1 MANSF
6 QSEFTKLFNGGCS
19 VQNTDW
25 NAPRYFDSTSNDCYS
40 AEAALVSSLT
50 SEAYG
55 NFGFQVQYY
64 VKDIKTNI
72 DRLYGEDPIENV
84 KRRFVLQMYTD
95 QIPSLQKQY
104 ELQGMIY
111 TEILTCQ
118 CTIQH
123 FYEAS
128 QLSYPGLEPT
138 YEPIEPKIG
147 DVIYMEYSDLYYE
160 IVNVKA
166 FADGSTFLSTPIT
179 WTFSLRVWRNNHDDV
194 DLYNENPDQ
203 MEDFREYNELAET
216 FNLDIKED
224 NEPPRISEVS
234 TESDILSVNDDIKHD
249 VDENN
254 QPQDNVASHVLYKPK
269 DETNENPAYYDL
281 FDGW

>member
-6 QSEFTKLFNGGCS
+6 ASEFTRLFSNGCS

-55 NFGFQVQYY
+55 NYGFQVQYY
-64 VKDIKTNI
+64 VKDIKTKI
-72 DRLYGEDPIENV
+72 DRLYGEDPLENV

-111 TEILTCQ
+111 TEIITCQ

-128 QLSYPGLEPT
+128 QLSYPGLEPQ

-147 DVIYMEYSDLYYE
+147 DVIYIEYSDMYYE

-166 FADGSTFLSTPIT
+166 FGDGSTFLSTPIT

-194 DLYNENPDQ
+194 DLYSENDDN
-203 MEDFREYNELAET
+203 MDEFRHYNELAET
-216 FNLDIKED
+216 FNLDINEN

-234 TESDILSVNDDIKHD
+234 TESDILSINEDIKKD
-249 VDENN
+249 VDQDNK
-254 QPQDNVASHVLYKPK
+254 PQDNVASHVIYKPTEEK
-269 DETNENPAYYDL
+269 TDNPAFYDP

>member
-1 MANSF
+1 MNKNSF
-6 QSEFTKLFNGGCS
+6 TNEFNNLFSNGCS
-19 VQNTDW
+19 VKNTDW
-25 NAPRYFDSTSNDCYS
+25 NATRYFDSTNNDCYS
-40 AEAALVSSLT
+40 AEAALLSSLT

-55 NFGFQVQYY
+55 NYGFQVQYY
-64 VKDIKTNI
+64 IKDIKTNI
-72 DRLYGEDPIENV
+72 DRLYGEDPLENV
-84 KRRFVLQMYTD
+84 QRRFVLQMYTE
-95 QIPSLQKQY
+95 QLPSLQKQY

-128 QLSYPGLEPT
+128 QLSYPDFNAI

-147 DVIYMEYSDLYYE
+147 DVIYIEYSDLYYE

-166 FADGSTFLSTPIT
+166 FADGSTFLATPIT

-194 DLYNENPDQ
+194 DLFNENSDN
-203 MEDFREYNELAET
+203 MDDFRKYNELAET
-216 FNLDIKED
+216 FNIK
-224 NEPPRISEVS
+224 PSEVKTS
-234 TESDILSVNDDIKHD
+234 SDILSINENIKNDTSQD
-249 VDENN
+249 NM
-254 QPQDNVASHVLYKPK
+254 PQDNVASHVLYKSK
-269 DETNENPAYYDL
+269 DEKTDNPAFYDP